1 MRRTEERTEFLQDI
15 ITAAVEGGTGYWARV
30 SQYQYMDRW
39 SEPEGRIAVHAGTR
53 QPGGTRATL
62 HEMNDEET
70 GYKAEGLD
78 LTADAVARGLGKI
91 KRGEVQISSSLR
103 ALIMR
108 ADADND
114 AGDIDADAADV
125 ITQVALLG
133 EIVYG

>member
-1 MRRTEERTEFLQDI
+1 MRRTEERTEFLGDI
-15 ITAAVEGGTGYWARV
+15 ITAAVEGGTGYWAQV
-30 SQYQYMDRW
+30 SQYQYVDRW
-39 SEPEGRIAVHAGTR
+39 SEPEGRIAVCVGTR
-53 QPGGTRATL
+53 QAGGARATL

-70 GYKAEGLD
+70 GYKAEGL
-78 LTADAVARGLGKI
+78 LLNADAVARGLGKI
-91 KRGEVQISSSLR
+91 KRGEVQINDSLR